1 MATTSVGLERLNT
14 MTTATRANGE
24 KSPVTKPSRLNV
36 VLSKEDKER
45 IDRLVKLMGADT
57 VTDVTKDAFRLL
69 EFVLKKVDG
78 GSKFLIQDPGEE
90 PAKLEIFGVTTR

>member
-1 MATTSVGLERLNT
+1 MVAKTKT
-14 MTTATRANGE
+14 GE
-24 KSPVTKPSRLNV
+24 EAASPRTKPPRLNV
-36 VLSKEDKER
+36 ILSKEDKAR
-45 IDRLVKLMGADT
+45 IDRLVEMMGAET

-69 EFVLKKVDG
+69 EFFLKKSEG

>member
-1 MATTSVGLERLNT
+1 MIKTQPDGVKAPS
-14 MTTATRANGE
+14 A
-24 KSPVTKPSRLNV
+24 KPARLNV
-36 VLSKEDKER
+36 VLSSDDKER

-69 EFVLKKVDG
+69 EFVLKKIDG

>member
-1 MATTSVGLERLNT
+1 MIKTQAEGAKAPTV
-14 MTTATRANGE
+14 
-24 KSPVTKPSRLNV
+24 KPSRLNV
-36 VLSKEDKER
+36 VLSNDDRER

-69 EFVLKKVDG
+69 EFVLKKIDG

>member
-1 MATTSVGLERLNT
+1 MVAKTTT
-14 MTTATRANGE
+14 GE
-24 KSPVTKPSRLNV
+24 ESNKSPRTKPPRLNV
-36 VLSKEDKER
+36 VLSKEDKAR
-45 IDRLVKLMGADT
+45 IDRLVEMMGAET

-69 EFVLKKVDG
+69 EFFLKKAEG